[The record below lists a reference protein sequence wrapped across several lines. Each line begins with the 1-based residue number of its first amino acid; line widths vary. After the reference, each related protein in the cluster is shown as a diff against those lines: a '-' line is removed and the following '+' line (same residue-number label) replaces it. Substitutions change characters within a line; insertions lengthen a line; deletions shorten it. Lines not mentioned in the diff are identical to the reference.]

1 MRVDSLMHEITKL
14 AQNRVLNFG
23 DEFGHHAKEL
33 GKSKTRD
40 HWLALEWTNF
50 DKKKSNYQ
58 YNTILC
64 PFSEIRSTLL
74 CPTGKLFLHRLVRPW
89 FF

>member
-23 DEFGHHAKEL
+23 DEFGHRAKEL

-40 HWLALEWTNF
+40 HWLALEWANF
-50 DKKKSNYQ
+50 DKKIELPK
-58 YNTILC
+58 
-64 PFSEIRSTLL
+64 
-74 CPTGKLFLHRLVRPW
+74 
-89 FF
+89 